1 MCVCVCVCVCVSVN
15 QSKRQKCYP
24 TKKIT
29 TIIFWHRKKKSD
41 QIVKMM
47 AMIMKNCKKI
57 DANNRTEREK
67 KIKQTKQNLVSII
80 KQAVKKIDQYRK
92 FHH

>member
-1 MCVCVCVCVCVSVN
+1 MCVCVYVCLSTNLSDKNVT
-15 QSKRQKCYP
+15 QQKKLLLLFFG
-24 TKKIT
+24 TE
-29 TIIFWHRKKKSD
+29 KKSD